1 MIRSIMTSKTGM
13 NAQQER
19 LDIISNNLANSS
31 TYGYKKM
38 TVGFK
43 DLYQE
48 SLDRKGYPIYD
59 KDATMGIGTRTS
71 DVYRDNSVGNLVTTG
86 VSTNLTIDGEGYFKV
101 FKSDGTEAYTRDGS
115 FVIDSNGQLVDSY
128 GNRVEIEFAN
138 GRSYNNTVLND
149 NNFIVG
155 QDGTIYMNENNTSV
169 EIGKLNIYTAT
180 GDNAFKSIGDNL
192 FVAADGVQVRESN
205 DYNIE
210 QGFLEGSNVDMGEEM
225 VNMIVAQR
233 TFQLV
238 SKCMQTSDEMWGMI
252 NSMRR

>member
-38 TVGFK
+38 NVGFK
-43 DLYQE
+43 DLFQE

-71 DVYRDNSVGNLVTTG
+71 DVYRDNKVGNLVTTG
-86 VSTNLTIDGEGYFKV
+86 VSTNLSIDGEGYFKV
-101 FKSDGTEAYTRDGS
+101 FKADGTEAYTRDGS
-115 FVIDSNGQLVDSY
+115 FKIDSSGQLVDSC
-128 GNRVEIEFAN
+128 GNRVEIQFAN
-138 GRSYNNTVLND
+138 GRSYNNTTLNE
-149 NNFIVG
+149 NNFVVG
-155 QDGTIYMNENNTSV
+155 QDGTIYMNGNNTFT
-169 EIGKLNIYTAT
+169 EIGKINVYTAT
-180 GDNAFKSIGDNL
+180 GDNAFKSIGNNL

-210 QGFLEGSNVDMGEEM
+210 QGYLEGSNVDMGEEM

-233 TFQLV
+233 AFQLT
-238 SKCMQTSDEMWGMI
+238 SKCLQTSDEMWGMI
-252 NSMRR
+252 NGMRK